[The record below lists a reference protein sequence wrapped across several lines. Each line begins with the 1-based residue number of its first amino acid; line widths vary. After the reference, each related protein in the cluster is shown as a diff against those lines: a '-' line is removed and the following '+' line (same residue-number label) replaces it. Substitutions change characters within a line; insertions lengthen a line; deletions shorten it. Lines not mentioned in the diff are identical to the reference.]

1 MMTFRFDQTHIY
13 RIWNRVKF
21 NRNYSR
27 LNIPMIV
34 IFSITGND
42 ILQERKQQ
50 QRGIYF
56 HLTWDWLDYN
66 ALQRITFALERYKIR
81 F

>member
-42 ILQERKQQ
+42 ILQERKTAAK
-50 QRGIYF
+50 RN
-56 HLTWDWLDYN
+56 LLSLDMGLIG
-66 ALQRITFALERYKIR
+66 LQCFATNYICFGTL
-81 F
+81 